1 MKRVTAVIIALAAGV
16 AVTAAAIAVRNNQT
30 NEAENTAG
38 EVMEAEQEDESWA
51 KALNDG
57 YITIGVDPDF
67 MPMCHQTED
76 GEWEGFDID
85 IMNEAAKRMGVKAE
99 YKAVEW
105 EDMASALSG
114 GEIDLIMG
122 GMRITPTRMGVYLV
136 SDSYI
141 NGGEAFVVRNDAGIV
156 NQEDLEDKNI
166 AVADGTHGD
175 NINRMQGRVT
185 ADDVLAAGRVEA
197 YSEISDLFD
206 ALDSGEADAVL
217 MDEMTARWYINNK
230 NIGDTYTVM
239 ADEYQSCEIAAA
251 GRASD
256 TALITEL
263 NKAVSLCREEG
274 ITTFYSEQWFAN
286 NFVD

>member
-30 NEAENTAG
+30 TEAENTAG
-38 EVMEAEQEDESWA
+38 EAMEAEQEDESWA

-263 NKAVSLCREEG
+263 NKAFSLCREEG